1 MGEPRGAL
9 PFLYPEMNGEESD
22 MKKTTGLL
30 IMLAVMVLC
39 CAAAMAEELAVGPEG
54 FATLTEAVAAAQPG
68 DTIRIAAG
76 VYTRETET
84 YPIEIDKPLTL
95 VGEEGTVLESP
106 PFTPLVYVAAPDVTI
121 ENIDFHLLRYGIV
134 GLEDW
139 LTVKDCSFLLN
150 DASYRVSS
158 CGIWLAGAKNATLTG
173 NRFTGCGVCL
183 AGPPIS
189 ESSAGKPVL
198 TGLFEVGEDTAFF
211 TSHTMENNLVNDKP
225 LYYFTGERGL
235 TVPKDAGE
243 IIVACSS
250 GVTVADVDVSDC
262 SMGLIVAYCDD
273 VTVERVTADRC
284 GVFGAYFA
292 YVSGATMTDTS
303 AANTNHALDFR
314 ASNDLLLENCRAV
327 DCEQGIFFS
336 FVNDSRIFDCEVT
349 GTGQGYF
356 FAAGNHNTM
365 LNCVA
370 SGCENGA
377 NVQKENDMLVVDCT
391 FTDNTVCALRLDV
404 SPSIAVD
411 NAFSGNWVDVM
422 AYGDAGVTL
431 ANNAFS
437 GSGSCALY
445 LRDIPYCR
453 ILGNRFENSL
463 GASVQCQGDMGGTS
477 LDANELDKP
486 PEMR

>member
-1 MGEPRGAL
+1 
-9 PFLYPEMNGEESD
+9 
-22 MKKTTGLL
+22 
-30 IMLAVMVLC
+30 MLRAAVPTFWSSLSSRTNW
-39 CAAAMAEELAVGPEG
+39 L
-54 FATLTEAVAAAQPG
+54 
-68 DTIRIAAG
+68 IAA
-76 VYTRETET
+76 
-84 YPIEIDKPLTL
+84 I
-95 VGEEGTVLESP
+95 
-106 PFTPLVYVAAPDVTI
+106 
-121 ENIDFHLLRYGIV
+121 
-134 GLEDW
+134 
-139 LTVKDCSFLLN
+139 
-150 DASYRVSS
+150 SS

-225 LYYFTGERGL
+225 LYYFTGESGL
-235 TVPKDAGE
+235 TVPGDAGE

-250 GVTVADVDVSDC
+250 GVTVTDADVSDC

-284 GVFGAYFA
+284 GVFGTYFA
-292 YVSGATMTDTS
+292 YVNGAMMTDTG
-303 AANTNHALDFR
+303 AAGTNHALDFR
-314 ASNDLLLENCRAV
+314 ASNDLLLQRCRAV
-327 DCEQGIFFS
+327 DCDQGIFFS
-336 FVNDSRIFDCEVT
+336 YVDNSRILNCEVT

-370 SGCENGA
+370 SDCENGV
-377 NVQKENDMLVVDCT
+377 NVQKENDMLVVGCA
-391 FTDNTVCALRLDV
+391 FTNNTVCALRLDV
-404 SPSIAVD
+404 SPSIVAD
-411 NAFSGNWVDVM
+411 NAFSDNWVDIM
-422 AYGDAGVTL
+422 AYGDAEVTL
-431 ANNAFS
+431 VNNTLS

-463 GASVQCQGDMGGTS
+463 GSSVQCQGDMGGTS

-486 PEMR
+486 PEVR